1 MSWSFERK
9 VIVLAITLVVLLIV
23 VGLPLFFLVYK
34 KPTCSDGVKNQNELG
49 IDCGGSCPRLCQNSF
64 VAPIVKWARA
74 DYVAPGLYNIGAY
87 IENYNLNSEILKAD
101 YLFKIFDKNGVII
114 VERKGSM
121 YIPPNRNTLAFE
133 TQVNTGKKIIGNI
146 TFELLPGYEWQK
158 TEYTSYRIDKISDE
172 FQTDA
177 TSASLK
183 ATLENKDKVDYENI
197 KVYAILKNDQGNVVG
212 LSQSFLDSLA
222 RNSREDV
229 NFTWN
234 ESKPNVKEKEIIVIV
249 K

>member
-34 KPTCSDGVKNQNELG
+34 KPTCTDGVKNQSEAG
-49 IDCGGSCPRLCQNSF
+49 IDCGGSCPRLCQNSY

-74 DYVAPGLYNIGAY
+74 DFIAPSIYNVGAY
-87 IENYNLNSEILKAD
+87 IENYNLNSEIPKAD

-121 YIPPNRNTLAFE
+121 YIPANRNTLAFE
-133 TQVNTGKKIIGNI
+133 TQVNIGKKIIGNI
-146 TFELLPGYEWQK
+146 TFELLPGYEWEK
-158 TEYTSYRIDKISDE
+158 TEYASYRIEKVSDE

-177 TSASLK
+177 SSASLK
-183 ATLENKDKVDYENI
+183 VTLENKDKVDYENVR
-197 KVYAILKNDQGNVVG
+197 VYAILKNDQGNVVG
-212 LSQSFLDSLA
+212 LSQSLLDSLA

-234 ESKPNVKEKEIIVIV
+234 ESKSNVKEKEIIVIV